1 MAERGL
7 EFRRFQVAAW
17 GKRGGGSGGRGWGAG
32 VRGGR
37 GRQSRGSRAEA
48 GCVPR
53 EVGAQEAFSLFVSHP
68 CRHVVGAGRGRRY
81 GTGPVIGPEERKKVP
96 VRGRR
101 GGGNGPRGRGQQ
113 G

>member
-1 MAERGL
+1 MEERGRK
-7 EFRRFQVAAW
+7 FRRFQVAAW

-48 GCVPR
+48 GCVLR

-68 CRHVVGAGRGRRY
+68 CRQVVRAGRGRRY
-81 GTGPVIGPEERKKVP
+81 GTGPVIGSEERKKVP

-101 GGGNGPRGRGQQ
+101 GGGNSPRGRGRQ